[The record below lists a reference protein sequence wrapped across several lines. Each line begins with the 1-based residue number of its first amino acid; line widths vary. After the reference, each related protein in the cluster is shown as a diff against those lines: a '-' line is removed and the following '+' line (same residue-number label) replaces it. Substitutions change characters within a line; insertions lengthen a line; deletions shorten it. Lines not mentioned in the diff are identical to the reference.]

1 MPRNL
6 NRGSNQSFPQQVHSE
21 IVVSQQY
28 LTAQSLVRV
37 VVGAECQLGRHE
49 SESTL
54 GKGKG
59 KTGKTQITVVGS
71 IVVTDDYSW
80 GPSGTVA
87 HCWTHANKIN
97 HRKEEAECKAWC
109 LKTYL

>member
-6 NRGSNQSFPQQVHSE
+6 NRGSNQSFPQQAPSE
-21 IVVSQQY
+21 IVVSRQY
-28 LTAQSLVRV
+28 LTVRSFV
-37 VVGAECQLGRHE
+37 RLVGAECQLGRHE
-49 SESTL
+49 SESTM
-54 GKGKG
+54 GKGEG

-87 HCWTHANKIN
+87 HCWIHANKIN
-97 HRKEEAECKAWC
+97 QRKEEAECKAWYS
-109 LKTYL
+109 KMYF

>member
-6 NRGSNQSFPQQVHSE
+6 NRGSNQSLPQRALSE
-21 IVVSQQY
+21 IVVSRQH
-28 LTAQSLVRV
+28 LTTESPVR

-54 GKGKG
+54 GKGKS
-59 KTGKTQITVVGS
+59 KTGKTQNSVVGS

-80 GPSGTVA
+80 GPSGSVA
-87 HCWTHANKIN
+87 HYWSHANRIN
-97 HRKEEAECKAWC
+97 RGEEEAEFKV
-109 LKTYL
+109 

>member
-6 NRGSNQSFPQQVHSE
+6 NRGSNQSLPQQTLSE
-21 IVVSQQY
+21 IAVSQQY
-28 LTAQSLVRV
+28 LTTESPVR

-54 GKGKG
+54 GKGKS
-59 KTGKTQITVVGS
+59 KTGKTQISVGGS

-80 GPSGTVA
+80 GPSGSVA
-87 HCWTHANKIN
+87 HYWSHAN
-97 HRKEEAECKAWC
+97 
-109 LKTYL
+109 